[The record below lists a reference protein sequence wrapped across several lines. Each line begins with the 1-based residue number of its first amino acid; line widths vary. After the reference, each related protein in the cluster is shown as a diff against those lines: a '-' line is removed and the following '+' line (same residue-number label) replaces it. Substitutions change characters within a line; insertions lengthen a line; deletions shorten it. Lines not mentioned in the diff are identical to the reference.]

1 MNSSVLSGKVKCVEN
16 PPKKTGAE
24 RGRNFAVW
32 LQDTKKVGGIQG
44 NLTEN
49 PREKQQKTAALR
61 NTPTFCCSGSLSAGW
76 QGGLADAAVQENT
89 DAFLSGEKHPAPFRS
104 GAGCYKASKKWE
116 QMAQRAIK
124 KIQGWQDS
132 AG

>member
-1 MNSSVLSGKVKCVEN
+1 MWKTLPKRQVQKGEEISPFGYRI
-16 PPKKTGAE
+16 PKKWVVFKEILPKTRE
-24 RGRNFAVW
+24 KSSKKQPLCEIRQLFAVR
-32 LQDTKKVGGIQG
+32 G
-44 NLTEN
+44 
-49 PREKQQKTAALR
+49 P
-61 NTPTFCCSGSLSAGW
+61 LSAGW

-104 GAGCYKASKKWE
+104 GAGCYKASKKCE
-116 QMAQRAIK
+116 QMAQHAIK